1 MLLAAWAALVKAAY
15 LGGTTTPLCVHC
27 SLFIYMEV
35 NMTKEEAIKHII
47 TYAYFE
53 DDIPSQVLTAFDI
66 AISALRLMIS
76 NNIDLPTDS

>member
-1 MLLAAWAALVKAAY
+1 
-15 LGGTTTPLCVHC
+15 
-27 SLFIYMEV
+27 MEV